1 MLSQNFVRCKFLD
14 VFLVLSPFLRTSAI
28 SRVLFNVL
36 REKQA
41 WEPQQA
47 QSAEEKEGL
56 KRPRG
61 LCAEISISFSVRI
74 MASFGLNWQ
83 LQEPSCPNHGGIRT
97 SCLTG
102 SWLARGKR
110 APLAKINMQVCQSI
124 YFIIYENL
132 LLQNSTNL

>member
-83 LQEPSCPNHGGIRT
+83 LQEPSCPNHGAIRT
-97 SCLTG
+97 PPADPGAFLSESRGYSDSTG
-102 SWLARGKR
+102 SSKSLPVRIMGAFGLA
-110 APLAKINMQVCQSI
+110 V
-124 YFIIYENL
+124 
-132 LLQNSTNL
+132 